1 MRRRGSGAWLVVAWA
16 CLASAVGI
24 VAAPAVEPAVDAAQR
39 DIVVAEAKDPSLRL
53 DLAGHTGEVL
63 ALGFFP
69 DGRRLV
75 SGGRDK
81 AAFVW
86 SLADAP
92 GPDTPGA
99 MDAMERARLRERV
112 LRWQVARATRGAIQA
127 LAVSPG
133 ADSLVAIAGNGAMG
147 STGEILL
154 VRADDGTYVKTLG
167 GGDRTGHDHA
177 VNAVDFTADGA
188 WLVSRDFEG
197 RVMAWER
204 GADWRP
210 EQLAKGF
217 EADHGP
223 AVAERLRNDLVF
235 FRRPVVAVG
244 DRKVAFATLTNAGE
258 HEANPRDWRPIWQVR
273 VVDLAPPQYPA
284 RDLPGLHLDNIE
296 ALAATADG
304 TTIASVSGAGK
315 VFVASATGDDR
326 AVTWSTENG
335 FGTALALTPDGSR
348 AVVAIE
354 GKDVPSRIEVR
365 EVATKRIVATRT
377 TDESPTALALSRDG
391 KQIAWNGGRD
401 HEVLV
406 MPVAEL
412 GGVPATAPLV
422 LGGVGR
428 TITRITFDDPAR
440 PRPVADPAP
449 ATRDIKRSKG
459 KAEALIVPAPRRIAL
474 ATRATPAGAW
484 EHAFDI
490 ERLAFSPVGEP
501 ADWSAPAGNA
511 AGWGLTVERND
522 GSGVARL
529 RLVRAAVFAAS
540 IDLDVS
546 WQGMATDGGRVVS
559 WLTAPGQA
567 EPFAVA
573 IATDRGIGVWRLSAD
588 ATESCALLR
597 WFRGH
602 EDAVTALA
610 VAPGGEWLASGGR
623 DGLAMVWSLAGIERV
638 NAPLH
643 DRWGIDAALEG
654 GRVVVKAV
662 APAGPLAG
670 RDVRVGD
677 TIDKVSWRDSAP
689 QDDGDRRA
697 VARQE
702 RVDPPAIVTGL
713 AEVPF
718 GSLVAFTIARN
729 GVPIERF
736 QRMPAWENVA
746 ALVVRPDDEWALWT
760 PRGYYAAS
768 ENGDTFFGWLVNRGL
783 DRLPRFHKAK
793 DFRRRLERPDVVSR
807 LLVEGSIDGALRATG
822 RDVPDSS
829 AIVLPRLLAAAPTVR
844 ITAPAPGAAVEG
856 ETIGVE
862 AEVEL
867 PDGLEPERVRA
878 YVSGALAAAKPRL
891 VDDRPADAA
900 SGTPRRQRYAWDG
913 VRLPA
918 GERHLVQVF
927 AATRQQTTGLDGVSI
942 TAGASAAPR
951 RPRLFFLAAGV
962 DRYPA
967 GRGGDD
973 HPSVPDLDFAVR
985 DARSVRTA
993 LAAGREAPFDVA
1005 FERLLAV
1012 AVVTRAG
1019 WTGSSRQLAEAC
1031 RQADVGPDD
1040 ILVLFLAGHGITTG
1054 GEEPQY
1060 AFLCS
1065 DLDVR
1070 RIGEDPA
1077 GNLVPPRSQVLLW
1090 DDLAELQDLPCRKLA
1105 LVDTCHAGALGP
1117 GSRGTTLR
1125 DFQENLVV
1133 VLAAAADDEKS
1144 LESNTW
1150 GHGAFTQSLL
1160 EALGGSADGHG
1171 SHAEDGVVTLHEV
1184 IDFTLQRVPGL
1195 AAELAAGLPSPV
1207 GAAGDASGALTRGG
1221 GRRLAQNPTVSPESV
1236 VPYVRLPLARV
1247 PRP

>member
-1 MRRRGSGAWLVVAWA
+1 MRRRGSGVWRAVAWA
-16 CLASAVGI
+16 GLASAVGI

-39 DIVVAEAKDPSLRL
+39 DIVVAEAKDPKLRL
-53 DLAGHTGEVL
+53 DLAGHTGDVL
-63 ALGFFP
+63 ALAFFP

-81 AAFVW
+81 AALVW
-86 SLADAP
+86 SLADVP
-92 GPDTPGA
+92 GPGDPGA
-99 MDAMERARLRERV
+99 VNAMERARLRERV

-133 ADSLVAIAGNGAMG
+133 ADPLVAIAGNGAMG
-147 STGEILL
+147 SIGEILL
-154 VRADDGTYVKTLG
+154 VRAADGTYVKTLG
-167 GGDRTGHDHA
+167 GGDRPGHRQA
-177 VNAVDFTADGA
+177 VGSVDFTADGA
-188 WLVSRDFEG
+188 WLVSRDLEG
-197 RVMAWER
+197 RVIAWER
-204 GADWRP
+204 GADWRHQP
-210 EQLAKGF
+210 LAGEFKD
-217 EADHGP
+217 DHGP
-223 AVAERLRNDLVF
+223 AVAERLRNDGVF

-244 DRKVAFATLTNAGE
+244 DRKVAFATLTNAGD
-258 HEANPRDWRPIWQVR
+258 HAANPRDWRPIWHVR
-273 VVDLAPPQYPA
+273 LVDLAPPQYPA
-284 RDLPGLHLDNIE
+284 RDLPGPHLDNIE

-326 AVTWSTENG
+326 TVTWSTENG
-335 FGTALALTPDGSR
+335 YGTALVLTPDGSR
-348 AVVAIE
+348 AVLAIE
-354 GKDVPSRIEVR
+354 GKDAPSRIEVR
-365 EVATKRIVATRT
+365 DVATQRLVASRT
-377 TDESPTALALSRDG
+377 TDQPPTVLALSRDG
-391 KQIAWNGGRD
+391 KRIAWNGGRD
-401 HEVLV
+401 HEVFV
-406 MPVAEL
+406 IPVAQL

-428 TITRITFDDPAR
+428 TITRIAFDDPAR
-440 PRPVADPAP
+440 PRPVAESAP
-449 ATRDIKRSKG
+449 VTRDIKRATG
-459 KAEALIVPAPRRIAL
+459 KAEPPIVLAPRRIAI
-474 ATRATPAGAW
+474 ATRSTPAGAW
-484 EHAFDI
+484 EHAFDV

-501 ADWSAPAGNA
+501 ADWSAPAGNP
-511 AGWGLTVERND
+511 AGWGLTAEPDD

-529 RLVRAAVFAAS
+529 RLVRGAVFAAS
-540 IDLDVS
+540 IDLVVS
-546 WQGMATDGGRVVS
+546 WQGMATDEGRVAS
-559 WLTAPGQA
+559 WLTTRGQA

-588 ATESCALLR
+588 ATESCPLLR

-602 EDAVTALA
+602 EDTVTALA
-610 VAPGGEWLASGGR
+610 LAPGGEWLASGGR
-623 DGLAMVWSLAGIERV
+623 DGLAMLWSLAGIERV
-638 NAPLH
+638 GAPIH
-643 DRWGIDAALEG
+643 DRWGIDAAVEG

-662 APAGPLAG
+662 SEAGPLAA

-677 TIDKVSWRDSAP
+677 TIDKINGVRPDGSVEGQELADP
-689 QDDGDRRA
+689 Q
-697 VARQE
+697 E
-702 RVDPPAIVTGL
+702 IVDGL

-718 GSLVAFTIARN
+718 GTQVAFTVARN
-729 GVPIERF
+729 GVPIEPF
-736 QRMPAWENVA
+736 QRMPAWENLA

-807 LLVEGSIDGALRATG
+807 LLAEGSLDAALRATG

-829 AIVLPRLLAAAPTVR
+829 AVVLPRLLAAAPTVR
-844 ITAPAPGAAVEG
+844 ITAPLPGAAVDG
-856 ETIGVE
+856 ESIAVE
-862 AEVEL
+862 ADVEL
-867 PDGLEPERVRA
+867 PDGVEPERVRA
-878 YVSGALAAAKPRL
+878 YVSGALAGVKPRL

-913 VRLPA
+913 IRLPA

-927 AATRQQTTGLDGVSI
+927 AATRQQTSGLDAVSI

-962 DRYPA
+962 DRYPD
-967 GRGGDD
+967 GRAGDD

-985 DARSVRTA
+985 DAQSVRTA
-993 LAAGREAPFDVA
+993 LAAGADAPFDLK
-1005 FERLLAV
+1005 FERLLAD
-1012 AVVTRAG
+1012 AEVTRAG
-1019 WTGSSRQLAEAC
+1019 WTGSARQLAEAC
-1031 RQADVGPDD
+1031 RKADVGPDD

-1054 GEEPQY
+1054 GDDPQY
-1060 AFLCS
+1060 AFLCH

-1070 RIGEDPA
+1070 RIGEDRA

-1144 LESNTW
+1144 LESKTW

-1160 EALGGSADGHG
+1160 EALGGAADGHG
-1171 SHAEDGVVTLHEV
+1171 SHADDGLVTLHEV

-1195 AAELAAGLPSPV
+1195 AAELAAGLPSPA
-1207 GAAGDASGALTRGG
+1207 GAAADAGAALTRGG